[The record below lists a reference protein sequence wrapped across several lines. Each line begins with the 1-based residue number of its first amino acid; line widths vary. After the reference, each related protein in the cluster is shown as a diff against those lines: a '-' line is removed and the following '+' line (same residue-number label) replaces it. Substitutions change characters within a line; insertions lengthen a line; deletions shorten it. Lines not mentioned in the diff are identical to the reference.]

1 MPDVQQLKNLSCRRH
16 SSTPR
21 MSMEITF
28 LGTGSAYPSPTRG
41 ASALVLRRE
50 GECWLFDCGEGT
62 QTQLMRS
69 HLRAGRITK
78 IFITHLHGDHFFGLP
93 GLLCTLSLQSSPDP
107 NKPPVDIYGPLGLR
121 SFLWRSLELS
131 HSQLLFPYAVHELV
145 PTRDQCPEEEFRDF
159 SHLDRGEVPPQGP
172 GGRILRLDP
181 GEGSYLL
188 EEDEQ
193 LVLRAFRLFHRVP
206 SFGFVLEEKPRPGRL
221 NVQKLK
227 DLGVQPGPLYGKLKG
242 GAAVLLENGVRISPC
257 EVLEEP
263 IPGRKVCILGDCS
276 GAPGDEA
283 PRLCRDADVLVH
295 EATLDDSQQEKAR
308 EHGHSTPGMAAGFAR
323 LCRARRLVL
332 THFSQ
337 RYKPAGQAGEG
348 DADVA
353 ELGRQAESVLGA
365 QEVTLAEDFMT
376 IEIPMKKGKTA
387 ALASPE

>member
-1 MPDVQQLKNLSCRRH
+1 
-16 SSTPR
+16 

-121 SFLWRSLELS
+121 SFLWRSLEL
-131 HSQLLFPYAVHELV
+131 
-145 PTRDQCPEEEFRDF
+145 DF
-159 SHLDRGEVPPQGP
+159 SHLDGGEVPPQGP
-172 GGRILRLDP
+172 GGRVLRLDP

-227 DLGVQPGPLYGKLKG
+227 DLG
-242 GAAVLLENGVRISPC
+242 
-257 EVLEEP
+257 
-263 IPGRKVCILGDCS
+263 
-276 GAPGDEA
+276 
-283 PRLCRDADVLVH
+283 
-295 EATLDDSQQEKAR
+295 
-308 EHGHSTPGMAAGFAR
+308 
-323 LCRARRLVL
+323 
-332 THFSQ
+332 
-337 RYKPAGQAGEG
+337 
-348 DADVA
+348 
-353 ELGRQAESVLGA
+353 
-365 QEVTLAEDFMT
+365 
-376 IEIPMKKGKTA
+376 
-387 ALASPE
+387 